1 MGHEISTDPAR
12 LDRELIARFLRDEAY
27 WSPGIPADVVDRAID
42 NSIVFG
48 AYAGD
53 AQVGFARVVTDGA
66 TFAWLA
72 DVFVVE
78 EQRGNGVGKRLVE
91 AVDRHPELQGLRRFL
106 LGTADAHGLYER
118 FGFARLDDEQAAFL
132 MARDRDPRDLYDGA

>member
-1 MGHEISTDPAR
+1 MDHEISTDPAR
-12 LDRELIARFLRDEAY
+12 LDRGLIARFLRDEAY

-48 AYAGD
+48 AYAGG